1 MLKKNIFFIINI
13 IMTALLTFAGVTYY
27 PVTFFPVALC
37 MGVYLM
43 YHAYSQSVGRTLVL
57 CAVSFVIIFKAIIEE
72 AVIWTI
78 LDIGII
84 GLIACY
90 SLCVFLMF
98 CGGGCAMG
106 FAVKGRGNLLSVLC
120 FGALAY
126 LGAVLV
132 WLGAN
137 KIIGEVDFI
146 AEYINKPITL
156 LFENYRSIFTMQEIK
171 GANQLIPVLD
181 DLEMYLKQIMAM
193 ILPACLIILF
203 GICSYIVFGLGRKLI
218 EKTEKAPLEGYP
230 VFYRLCLPRSM
241 SAVFTVL
248 WVISMFMKDSLMAGA
263 ITNIIIVMSA
273 VYTVYGLAVVD
284 FLLRKW
290 FCKGIVRFIIYIAG
304 AFFFAIIGIIFPVL
318 HLPTLLL
325 MLGITD
331 FLFDYRRLRGVTENE
346 L

>member
-13 IMTALLTFAGVTYY
+13 IMTALLTFAGVSY
-27 PVTFFPVALC
+27 PVAFLPVALC

-43 YHAYSQSVGRTLVL
+43 YHAYAQSTGRTLVL
-57 CAVSFVIIFKAIIEE
+57 CAVSF
-72 AVIWTI
+72 AVATGVFFVPQFVASSICY
-78 LDIGII
+78 
-84 GLIACY
+84 GLA
-90 SLCVFLMF
+90 SFLLL

-106 FAVKGRGNLLSVLC
+106 FTIRAKGNLLSVLC
-120 FGALAY
+120 FGALSF
-126 LGAVLV
+126 LVAVLI

-137 KIIGEVDFI
+137 AAFFEVNFI
-146 AEYINKPITL
+146 EEYINKPVKM
-156 LFENYRSIFTMQEIK
+156 LFESYRGVFSSQEIK
-171 GANQLIPVLD
+171 GANQLIPILD
-181 DLEMYLKQIMAM
+181 DLEIYLKQIMAM

-203 GICSYIVFGLGRKLI
+203 GIYSYIVFGLGRKLI
-218 EKTEKAPLEGYP
+218 ENTKKAPLEGYP
-230 VFYRLCLPRSM
+230 VFSRICLPRSM

-273 VYTVYGLAVVD
+273 IYTVYGVAVVD
-284 FLLRKW
+284 FLLRKR
-290 FCKGIVRFIIYIAG
+290 FDRGFIRFIIYIAG
-304 AFFFAIIGIIFPVL
+304 ILLFAIIGIIFPVL

-325 MLGITD
+325 ILGITD